1 MSENSGKI
9 ERIENERLVELLGS
23 IRQDSSEENMIAVL
37 KEAAVSKFLVPV
49 DGSEGSYSFHAVAG
63 AEGKKYM
70 VVYSDSDSYEVAFE
84 GKPYKQKGVTA
95 GFADI
100 LDVVMAPNMGL
111 DGFVINPGVENIL
124 FGKDMLK
131 MIAQQMDIGGDDTA
145 KVGEP
150 DHYPEQLKGKLEEYL
165 LDAPSVKR
173 IWVRLLKENH
183 TEVLRW
189 MIIIDTELEG
199 DELKY
204 QTETLRNFVKPYLDG
219 MDALVVSSKE
229 DFSQQVIKGVKP
241 FAGEGSN

>member
-1 MSENSGKI
+1 MEI
-9 ERIENERLVELLGS
+9 DRIENTELVEVMGRV
-23 IRQDSSEENMIAVL
+23 RQSGTEENMIELLRQVAGATL
-37 KEAAVSKFLVPV
+37 LVPV
-49 DGSEGSYSFHAVAG
+49 DGDEGSYSFHAVAG

-150 DHYPEQLKGKLEEYL
+150 DHYPEQLKDKLEDYL

>member
-1 MSENSGKI
+1 MEI
-9 ERIENERLVELLGS
+9 DRIENTELVEVMGRV
-23 IRQDSSEENMIAVL
+23 RQSGTEENMIELLRQVAGAML
-37 KEAAVSKFLVPV
+37 LVPV
-49 DGSEGSYSFHAVAG
+49 DGDEGSYSFHAVAG

-150 DHYPEQLKGKLEEYL
+150 DHYPEQLKDKLEEYL

>member
-1 MSENSGKI
+1 MEI
-9 ERIENERLVELLGS
+9 DRIENTELVEVMGRV
-23 IRQDSSEENMIAVL
+23 RQSGTEENMIELLRQVAGATL
-37 KEAAVSKFLVPV
+37 LVPV
-49 DGSEGSYSFHAVAG
+49 DGDEGSYSFHAVAG

>member
-1 MSENSGKI
+1 MEI
-9 ERIENERLVELLGS
+9 DRIENTELVEVMGRV
-23 IRQDSSEENMIAVL
+23 RQSGTEENMIELLRQVAGATL
-37 KEAAVSKFLVPV
+37 LVPV
-49 DGSEGSYSFHAVAG
+49 DGDEGSYSFHAVAG

-100 LDVVMAPNMGL
+100 LDVVMAPNMEL

-150 DHYPEQLKGKLEEYL
+150 DHYPEQLKDKLEEYL

-204 QTETLRNFVKPYLDG
+204 QKETLRNFVKPYLDG

-229 DFSQQVIKGVKP
+229 DFSQQVIKDVKP

>member
-1 MSENSGKI
+1 MEI
-9 ERIENERLVELLGS
+9 DRIENTELVEVMGRV
-23 IRQDSSEENMIAVL
+23 RQSGTEENMIELLRQVAGATL
-37 KEAAVSKFLVPV
+37 LVPV
-49 DGSEGSYSFHAVAG
+49 DGDEGSYSFHAVAG

-204 QTETLRNFVKPYLDG
+204 QTETLRNFIKPYLDG

>member
-1 MSENSGKI
+1 MEI
-9 ERIENERLVELLGS
+9 DRIENTELIEVMGRV
-23 IRQDSSEENMIAVL
+23 RQSGTEENMIELLRQVAGATL
-37 KEAAVSKFLVPV
+37 LVPV
-49 DGSEGSYSFHAVAG
+49 DGDEGSYSFHAVAG

-150 DHYPEQLKGKLEEYL
+150 DHYPEQLKDKLEEYL

-189 MIIIDTELEG
+189 MIIIETELEG

-219 MDALVVSSKE
+219 MDALVVSSRE

>member
-1 MSENSGKI
+1 MEI
-9 ERIENERLVELLGS
+9 DRIENTELVEVMGRV
-23 IRQDSSEENMIAVL
+23 RQSGTEENMIELLRQVAGATL
-37 KEAAVSKFLVPV
+37 LVPV
-49 DGSEGSYSFHAVAG
+49 DGDEGSYSFHAVAG

-100 LDVVMAPNMGL
+100 LDVVMAPNMGI

-189 MIIIDTELEG
+189 MIIIETELEG

>member
-1 MSENSGKI
+1 MEI
-9 ERIENERLVELLGS
+9 DRIENTELVEVMGRV
-23 IRQDSSEENMIAVL
+23 RQSGTEENMIELLRQVAGATL
-37 KEAAVSKFLVPV
+37 LVPV
-49 DGSEGSYSFHAVAG
+49 DGDEGSYSFHAVAG

-150 DHYPEQLKGKLEEYL
+150 DHYPEQLKDKLEEYL

-189 MIIIDTELEG
+189 MIIIDTELDG

>member
-1 MSENSGKI
+1 MEI
-9 ERIENERLVELLGS
+9 DRIENTELVEVIGRV
-23 IRQDSSEENMIAVL
+23 RQSGTEENMIELLRQVAGATL
-37 KEAAVSKFLVPV
+37 LVPV
-49 DGSEGSYSFHAVAG
+49 DGDEGSYSFHAVAG

-150 DHYPEQLKGKLEEYL
+150 DHYPEQLKDKLEEYL

>member
-1 MSENSGKI
+1 MEI
-9 ERIENERLVELLGS
+9 DRIENTELVEVMGRV
-23 IRQDSSEENMIAVL
+23 RQSGTEENMIELLRQVAGATL
-37 KEAAVSKFLVPV
+37 LVPV
-49 DGSEGSYSFHAVAG
+49 DGDEGSYSFHAVAG

-189 MIIIDTELEG
+189 MIIIETELDG

-219 MDALVVSSKE
+219 MDALVVSSRE

>member
-1 MSENSGKI
+1 MEI
-9 ERIENERLVELLGS
+9 DRIENTELVEVMGRV
-23 IRQDSSEENMIAVL
+23 RQSGTEENMIELLRQVAGATL
-37 KEAAVSKFLVPV
+37 LVPV
-49 DGSEGSYSFHAVAG
+49 DGDEGSYSFHAVAG

-150 DHYPEQLKGKLEEYL
+150 DHYPEQLKDKLEEYL

-189 MIIIDTELEG
+189 MIIIDTELDS

-219 MDALVVSSKE
+219 MDALVVSSRE

>member
-1 MSENSGKI
+1 MEI
-9 ERIENERLVELLGS
+9 DRIENTELVEVMGRV
-23 IRQDSSEENMIAVL
+23 RQSGTEENMIELLRQVAGATL
-37 KEAAVSKFLVPV
+37 LVPV
-49 DGSEGSYSFHAVAG
+49 DGDEGSYSFHAVAG

-150 DHYPEQLKGKLEEYL
+150 DHYPEQLKDKLEEYL

-189 MIIIDTELEG
+189 MIIIETELEG

>member
-1 MSENSGKI
+1 MEI
-9 ERIENERLVELLGS
+9 DRIENTELVEVMGRV
-23 IRQDSSEENMIAVL
+23 RQSGTEENMIELLRQVAGATL
-37 KEAAVSKFLVPV
+37 LVPV
-49 DGSEGSYSFHAVAG
+49 DGDEGSYSFHAVAG

-84 GKPYKQKGVTA
+84 GKPYRQKGVTA

-150 DHYPEQLKGKLEEYL
+150 DHYPEQLKDKLEEYL

-189 MIIIDTELEG
+189 MIIIETELEG

>member
-1 MSENSGKI
+1 MEI
-9 ERIENERLVELLGS
+9 DRIENTELVEVMGRV
-23 IRQDSSEENMIAVL
+23 RQSGTEENMIELLRQVAGATL
-37 KEAAVSKFLVPV
+37 LVPV
-49 DGSEGSYSFHAVAG
+49 DGDEGSYSFHAVAG

-150 DHYPEQLKGKLEEYL
+150 DHYPEQLKDKLEEYL

-183 TEVLRW
+183 TEILRW

>member
-1 MSENSGKI
+1 MEI
-9 ERIENERLVELLGS
+9 DRIENTELVEVMGRV
-23 IRQDSSEENMIAVL
+23 RQSDTEENMIELLRQVAGATL
-37 KEAAVSKFLVPV
+37 LVPV
-49 DGSEGSYSFHAVAG
+49 DGDEGSYSFHAVAG

-189 MIIIDTELEG
+189 MIIIETELDG

>member
-1 MSENSGKI
+1 MEI
-9 ERIENERLVELLGS
+9 DRIENTELVEVMGRV
-23 IRQDSSEENMIAVL
+23 RQSGTEENMIELLRQVAGATL
-37 KEAAVSKFLVPV
+37 LVPV
-49 DGSEGSYSFHAVAG
+49 DGDEGSYSFHAVAG

-84 GKPYKQKGVTA
+84 DKPYKQKGVTA

-150 DHYPEQLKGKLEEYL
+150 DHYPEQLKDKLEEYL
-165 LDAPSVKR
+165 LDAPSVKS

>member
-1 MSENSGKI
+1 MEI
-9 ERIENERLVELLGS
+9 DRIENEQLVEIMGKV
-23 IRQDSSEENMIAVL
+23 RETGTEANMIELL
-37 KEAAVSKFLVPV
+37 KQVAGATLLVPV
-49 DGSEGSYSFHAVAG
+49 DGDDGSYSFHAVAG
-63 AEGKKYM
+63 EGGKKYM
-70 VVYSDSDSYEVAFE
+70 AVYSDSDSFEVAFE

-100 LDVVMAPNMGL
+100 LDVVMAPKMGL

-124 FGKDMLK
+124 FGKEMLK

-150 DHYPEQLKGKLEEYL
+150 DHYPEKLKEKLETYL
-165 LDAPSVKR
+165 LDNTAFTS

-189 MIIIDTELEG
+189 MIICETELEG

-204 QTETLRNFVKPYLDG
+204 QTETLRKFLLPYLDG

-229 DFSQQVIKGVKP
+229 DFAQQVIKGVKP
-241 FAGEGSN
+241 YAGDGSI

>member
-1 MSENSGKI
+1 MEI
-9 ERIENERLVELLGS
+9 DRIENTELVEVMGRV
-23 IRQDSSEENMIAVL
+23 RQSGTEENMIELLRQVAGATL
-37 KEAAVSKFLVPV
+37 LVPV
-49 DGSEGSYSFHAVAG
+49 DGDEGNYSFHAVAG

-150 DHYPEQLKGKLEEYL
+150 DHYPEQLKDKLEEYL

>member
-1 MSENSGKI
+1 MEI
-9 ERIENERLVELLGS
+9 DRIENTELVEVMGRV
-23 IRQDSSEENMIAVL
+23 RQSGTEENMIELLRQVAGATL
-37 KEAAVSKFLVPV
+37 LVPV
-49 DGSEGSYSFHAVAG
+49 DGDEGSYSFHAVAG

-150 DHYPEQLKGKLEEYL
+150 DHYPEQLKDKLEEYL
-165 LDAPSVKR
+165 LDDPSVKR

>member
-1 MSENSGKI
+1 MEI
-9 ERIENERLVELLGS
+9 DRIENTELVEVMGRV
-23 IRQDSSEENMIAVL
+23 RQSGTEENMIELLRQVAGATL
-37 KEAAVSKFLVPV
+37 LVPV
-49 DGSEGSYSFHAVAG
+49 DGDEGSYSFHAVAG

-150 DHYPEQLKGKLEEYL
+150 DHYPEQLKDKLEEYL
-165 LDAPSVKR
+165 LDAPSVKS

-189 MIIIDTELEG
+189 MIIIETELEG

>member
-1 MSENSGKI
+1 MEI
-9 ERIENERLVELLGS
+9 DRIENTELVEVMGRV
-23 IRQDSSEENMIAVL
+23 RQSGTEENMIELLRQVAGATL
-37 KEAAVSKFLVPV
+37 LVPV
-49 DGSEGSYSFHAVAG
+49 DGDEGSYSFHAVAG

-189 MIIIDTELEG
+189 MIIIETELEG

>member
-1 MSENSGKI
+1 MEI
-9 ERIENERLVELLGS
+9 DRIENTELVEVMGRV
-23 IRQDSSEENMIAVL
+23 RQSGTEENMIELLRQVAGATL
-37 KEAAVSKFLVPV
+37 LVPV
-49 DGSEGSYSFHAVAG
+49 DGDEGSYSFHAVAG

-100 LDVVMAPNMGL
+100 LDVVMAPNMGI

-150 DHYPEQLKGKLEEYL
+150 DHYPEQLKDKLEEYL

-189 MIIIDTELEG
+189 MIIIETELEG

>member
-1 MSENSGKI
+1 MEI
-9 ERIENERLVELLGS
+9 DRIENTELVEVMGRV
-23 IRQDSSEENMIAVL
+23 RQSGTEENMIELLRQVAGATL
-37 KEAAVSKFLVPV
+37 LVPV
-49 DGSEGSYSFHAVAG
+49 DGDEGSYSFHAVAG

-150 DHYPEQLKGKLEEYL
+150 DHYPEQLKDKLEEYL
-165 LDAPSVKR
+165 LDAPSVKS

-189 MIIIDTELEG
+189 MIIIETELEG

-241 FAGEGSN
+241 YAGEGSN

>member
-1 MSENSGKI
+1 MEI
-9 ERIENERLVELLGS
+9 DRIENTELVEVMGRV
-23 IRQDSSEENMIAVL
+23 RQSGTEENMIELLRQVAGATL
-37 KEAAVSKFLVPV
+37 LVPV
-49 DGSEGSYSFHAVAG
+49 DGDEGSYSFHAVAG

-70 VVYSDSDSYEVAFE
+70 AVYSDSDSYEVAFE

-145 KVGEP
+145 QVGEP
-150 DHYPEQLKGKLEEYL
+150 DHYPEQLKDKLEEYL
-165 LDAPSVKR
+165 PDAPSVKR

>member
-1 MSENSGKI
+1 MEI
-9 ERIENERLVELLGS
+9 DRIENTELVEVMGRV
-23 IRQDSSEENMIAVL
+23 RQSGTEENMIELLRQVAGATL
-37 KEAAVSKFLVPV
+37 LVPV
-49 DGSEGSYSFHAVAG
+49 DGDEGSYSFHAVAG

-150 DHYPEQLKGKLEEYL
+150 DHYPEQLKDKLEEYL

-229 DFSQQVIKGVKP
+229 DFSQQVIKGVEP

>member
-1 MSENSGKI
+1 MEI
-9 ERIENERLVELLGS
+9 ERIENKELVEIMGKVRES
-23 IRQDSSEENMIAVL
+23 GTEKNMIELLRQVAGATL
-37 KEAAVSKFLVPV
+37 LVPV
-49 DGSEGSYSFHAVAG
+49 DGDEGNYSFHAVAG
-63 AEGKKYM
+63 SEGKRYM
-70 VVYSDSDSYEVAFE
+70 AVYSDSDSYEVAFE

-100 LDVVMAPNMGL
+100 LDVVMAPKMGL

-124 FGKDMLK
+124 FGKEMLK

-165 LDAPSVKR
+165 LDAPSVKC

-241 FAGEGSN
+241 FAGKGSI

>member
-1 MSENSGKI
+1 MEI
-9 ERIENERLVELLGS
+9 DRIENTELVEVMGRV
-23 IRQDSSEENMIAVL
+23 RQAGTEENMIELLRQVAGATL
-37 KEAAVSKFLVPV
+37 LVPV
-49 DGSEGSYSFHAVAG
+49 DGDEGSYSFHAVAG

-150 DHYPEQLKGKLEEYL
+150 DHYPEQLKDKLEEYL

-189 MIIIDTELEG
+189 MIIIETELEG

-219 MDALVVSSKE
+219 MDALVVSSRE

>member
-1 MSENSGKI
+1 MEI
-9 ERIENERLVELLGS
+9 DRIENTELVEVMGRV
-23 IRQDSSEENMIAVL
+23 RQSGTEENMIELLRQVAGATL
-37 KEAAVSKFLVPV
+37 LVPV
-49 DGSEGSYSFHAVAG
+49 DGDEGSYSFHAVAG

-150 DHYPEQLKGKLEEYL
+150 DHYPEQLKDKLEEYL
-165 LDAPSVKR
+165 LDAPSVKS

-189 MIIIDTELEG
+189 MIIIETELEG

-241 FAGEGSN
+241 FAGEGSH

>member
-1 MSENSGKI
+1 MEI
-9 ERIENERLVELLGS
+9 DRIENTELVEVMGRV
-23 IRQDSSEENMIAVL
+23 RQSGTEENMIELLRQVAGATL
-37 KEAAVSKFLVPV
+37 LVPV
-49 DGSEGSYSFHAVAG
+49 DGKEGSYSFHAVAG

-150 DHYPEQLKGKLEEYL
+150 DHYPEQLKDKLEEYL
-165 LDAPSVKR
+165 LDAPSVKS

>member
-1 MSENSGKI
+1 MEI
-9 ERIENERLVELLGS
+9 DRIENTELVEVMGRV
-23 IRQDSSEENMIAVL
+23 RQSGTEENMIELLRQVAGATL
-37 KEAAVSKFLVPV
+37 LVPV
-49 DGSEGSYSFHAVAG
+49 DGDEGNYSFHAVAG

-150 DHYPEQLKGKLEEYL
+150 DHYPEQLKDKLEEYL

-219 MDALVVSSKE
+219 MDALVVSSRE

>member
-1 MSENSGKI
+1 MEI
-9 ERIENERLVELLGS
+9 DRIENTELVEVMGRV
-23 IRQDSSEENMIAVL
+23 RQSGTEENMIELLRQVAGATL
-37 KEAAVSKFLVPV
+37 LVPV
-49 DGSEGSYSFHAVAG
+49 DGDEGSYSFHAVAG

-150 DHYPEQLKGKLEEYL
+150 DHYPEQLKDKLEKYL

>member
-1 MSENSGKI
+1 MEI
-9 ERIENERLVELLGS
+9 DRIENTELVEVMGRV
-23 IRQDSSEENMIAVL
+23 RQSGTEENMIELLRQVAGATL
-37 KEAAVSKFLVPV
+37 LVPV
-49 DGSEGSYSFHAVAG
+49 DGDEGSHSFHAVAG

-150 DHYPEQLKGKLEEYL
+150 DHYPEQLKDKLEEYL

>member
-1 MSENSGKI
+1 MEI
-9 ERIENERLVELLGS
+9 DRIENTELVEVMGRV
-23 IRQDSSEENMIAVL
+23 RQSGTEENMIELLRQVAGATL
-37 KEAAVSKFLVPV
+37 LVPV
-49 DGSEGSYSFHAVAG
+49 DGDEGSYSFHAVAG

-150 DHYPEQLKGKLEEYL
+150 DHYPEQLKSKLEEYL

>member
-1 MSENSGKI
+1 MEI
-9 ERIENERLVELLGS
+9 ERIENKELVEIMGKVRES
-23 IRQDSSEENMIAVL
+23 GTEKNMIEL
-37 KEAAVSKFLVPV
+37 LRQAAGATLLVPV
-49 DGSEGSYSFHAVAG
+49 DGDEGSYSFHAVAG
-63 AEGKKYM
+63 SEGKKYM
-70 VVYSDSDSYEVAFE
+70 AVYSDSDSFEVAFE

-100 LDVVMAPNMGL
+100 LDVVMSPKMGL

-131 MIAQQMDIGGDDTA
+131 IIAQQMDIGGDDTA

-165 LDAPSVKR
+165 LDAPSVKS

-189 MIIIDTELEG
+189 MIVIDTELEG
-199 DELKY
+199 DELMY

-219 MDALVVSSKE
+219 MDALVFSSKE
-229 DFSQQVIKGVKP
+229 EFAQQVIKGVKP

>member
-1 MSENSGKI
+1 MEI
-9 ERIENERLVELLGS
+9 DRIENTELVEVMGRV
-23 IRQDSSEENMIAVL
+23 RQSGTEENMIELLRQVAGATL
-37 KEAAVSKFLVPV
+37 LVPV
-49 DGSEGSYSFHAVAG
+49 DGDEGSYSFHAVAG

-84 GKPYKQKGVTA
+84 GKPYRQKGVTA

-150 DHYPEQLKGKLEEYL
+150 DHYPEQLKDKLEEYL

>member
-1 MSENSGKI
+1 MEI
-9 ERIENERLVELLGS
+9 DRIENTELVEVMGRV
-23 IRQDSSEENMIAVL
+23 RQSGTEENMIELLRQVAGATL
-37 KEAAVSKFLVPV
+37 LVPV
-49 DGSEGSYSFHAVAG
+49 DGDEGSYSFHAVAG
-63 AEGKKYM
+63 TEGKKYM

-150 DHYPEQLKGKLEEYL
+150 DHYPEQLKDKLEEYL

>member
-1 MSENSGKI
+1 MEI
-9 ERIENERLVELLGS
+9 DRIENTELVEVMGRV
-23 IRQDSSEENMIAVL
+23 RQSGTEENMIELLRQVAGAML
-37 KEAAVSKFLVPV
+37 LVPV
-49 DGSEGSYSFHAVAG
+49 DGDEGSYSFHAVAG

-150 DHYPEQLKGKLEEYL
+150 DHYPEQLKDKLDEYL